1 MSLEECLAKMSK
13 MTLVER
19 GARESLERMDSSNP
33 SCILNTT
40 PVYCDESSDSS
51 DSIQSAP
58 ELFVEQRKIE
68 NARLY
73 PLEVKLY
80 WTYEEVGRGLMKK
93 KRKRRVDLY
102 TERTVKRK
110 KFFKE
115 WPGTPT
121 VLSPK
126 QELGYEADDEN

>member
-1 MSLEECLAKMSK
+1 MDVDECLNKMSN
-13 MTLVER
+13 LSLDEF
-19 GARESLERMDSSNP
+19 GARMDDSNRSS
-33 SCILNTT
+33 SLNTT
-40 PVYCDESSDSS
+40 PVYYDEISDT

-80 WTYEEVGRGLMKK
+80 WTYEEVERGLMKK

-102 TERTVKRK
+102 TERTIKRG
-110 KFFKE
+110 KFLKE
-115 WPGTPT
+115 WPETPK
-121 VLSPK
+121 VLSPR

>member
-1 MSLEECLAKMSK
+1 MSILGLDEL
-13 MTLVER
+13 
-19 GARESLERMDSSNP
+19 GARESLEHMDSSNP
-33 SCILNTT
+33 SSILNTT
-40 PVYCDESSDSS
+40 PVYYDESSDS

-58 ELFVEQRKIE
+58 ELFVEQRKTE

-80 WTYEEVGRGLMKK
+80 WTYEEVERGLMKK

-102 TERTVKRK
+102 TERSVKRR

-115 WPGTPT
+115 WPGTPK
-121 VLSPK
+121 VLSPR